1 MELSFFSLAGGTLII
16 FLAFLTRSL
25 TGFGSA
31 LISVPLLA
39 LLFDLKFVV
48 PLESVL
54 EVGFTVL
61 LISKIYPK
69 IHKRTLL
76 PMIGGAALGTLLG
89 THFLQTLGDVVLK
102 RALGAFV
109 ILFALYFWR
118 EGRGEEREGNLSAN
132 WGMLV
137 GAGGGA
143 LGGMFGTSGPPFVAY
158 LAYKLKEKEVLRA
171 SLIGMLAFDYA
182 WRTTVF
188 AVSGLL
194 TVELLT
200 FALYLTPALILG
212 TVTGH
217 RIHLR
222 ITGQQFRKIV
232 AGILLISGILL
243 LR

>member
-1 MELSFFSLAGGTLII
+1 MEISFFSLAGGTWII

-39 LLFDLKFVV
+39 LLFDLTFVV

-61 LISKIYPK
+61 LISKVYPK

-89 THFLQTLGDVVLK
+89 THFLRTLGDVVLK
-102 RALGAFV
+102 RALGVFV

-118 EGRGEEREGNLSAN
+118 EKREERGGNLSAN
-132 WGMLV
+132 WGVLA

-143 LGGMFGTSGPPFVAY
+143 LGGLFGTSGPPFVAY

-171 SLIGMLAFDYA
+171 SLIGMFAFDYA

-188 AVSGLL
+188 AFSGLL

-200 FALYLTPALILG
+200 FALYLTPALIFG
-212 TVTGH
+212 TIAGH
-217 RIHLR
+217 RIHVR
-222 ITGQQFRKIV
+222 ITGGQFRKTV
-232 AGILLISGILL
+232 AGILFISGILL

>member
-1 MELSFFSLAGGTLII
+1 MEISFFSLAGGTLII
-16 FLAFLTRSL
+16 FLAFLTRAL

-61 LISKIYPK
+61 LISNVYPK

-76 PMIGGAALGTLLG
+76 PMIAGAALGTLLG
-89 THFLQTLGDVVLK
+89 SHFLQTLGDVVLK
-102 RALGAFV
+102 RALGVFV
-109 ILFALYFWR
+109 ILFALNYGR
-118 EGRGEEREGNLSAN
+118 EGRGDRAGNLSAN
-132 WGMLV
+132 WGILAGV
-137 GAGGGA
+137 GGGT
-143 LGGMFGTSGPPFVAY
+143 LGGLFGTSGPLFIAY

-171 SLIGMLAFDYA
+171 SMIGMLAVDYA

-200 FALYLTPALILG
+200 FALYLAPALIFGTILG
-212 TVTGH
+212 HKIHV
-217 RIHLR
+217 RISE
-222 ITGQQFRKIV
+222 GQFRKIV
-232 AGILLISGILL
+232 AGTLLISGILL